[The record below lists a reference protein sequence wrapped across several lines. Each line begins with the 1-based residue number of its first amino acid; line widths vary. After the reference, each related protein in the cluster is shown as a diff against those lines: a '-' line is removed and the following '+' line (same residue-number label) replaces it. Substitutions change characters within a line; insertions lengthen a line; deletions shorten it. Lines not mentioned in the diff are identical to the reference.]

1 MTRLLACALVLL
13 VAGCAARRP
22 PVEVVERPQMPPE
35 GTATGQ
41 APAQPP
47 PPPAPEEKPLPTH
60 TVARGETLYSIA
72 LDAGLDYRQLAAW
85 NNIVNPASVKVGQVL
100 VMAPPP
106 GTSPSA
112 APAASSAPTGPV
124 ATPLIAAPVIE
135 ARPTA
140 NTDKTKV
147 EPRAQKLPFSERA
160 LAQLGSPEAAPG
172 TPAAPPGT
180 NAPPVATPVPTA
192 PVPAPIE
199 PPKVAPVPNGAPRP
213 ATTAESD
220 KSRGTQTE
228 DVTWSWPVK
237 GKVVGNFTELT
248 KGIDIAGK
256 KGAPVRAAAAGRVIY
271 ADHNLRG
278 YGNLIIIRHNDAW
291 LSAYAHNDKL
301 LVKEQEDVRKG
312 QKIAEM
318 GATDADQVKLH
329 FEVRRQG
336 KPVDPLKLLPPP

>member
-1 MTRLLACALVLL
+1 MTRLLACALVVLL
-13 VAGCAARRP
+13 VDGCAARRP
-22 PVEVVERPQMPPE
+22 PVEVLERPQMPPE
-35 GTATGQ
+35 GTTTGQ
-41 APAQPP
+41 APGQPP
-47 PPPAPEEKPLPTH
+47 LPPAPEEKPLPTH
-60 TVARGETLYSIA
+60 TVTRGETLYSIA

-106 GTSPSA
+106 GMSPSA

-147 EPRAQKLPFSERA
+147 EPRAQKLPYSDKA
-160 LAQLGSPEAAPG
+160 LAELSVGDAPADTG
-172 TPAAPPGT
+172 TPANGSGAATSPIAPAQTPAKPG
-180 NAPPVATPVPTA
+180 
-192 PVPAPIE
+192 
-199 PPKVAPVPNGAPRP
+199 
-213 ATTAESD
+213 
-220 KSRGTQTE
+220 GTDRE
-228 DVTWSWPVK
+228 DIDWVWPVK
-237 GKVVGNFTELT
+237 GKVIAPFTESS

-256 KGAPVRAAAAGRVIY
+256 KGTPVRAAAAGRVIY

-278 YGNLIIIRHNDAW
+278 YGNLIIIRHNDTW

-301 LVKEQEDVRKG
+301 LVKEQDEVKKG

-318 GATDADQVKLH
+318 GSSDTDQVKLH

-336 KPVDPLKLLPPP
+336 KPVDPQKFLPPM

>member
-1 MTRLLACALVLL
+1 MRRFAALACIAL

-22 PVEVVERPQMPPE
+22 APVVERTPETAPPVV
-35 GTATGQ
+35 T
-41 APAQPP
+41 APAAPEPP
-47 PPPAPEEKPLPTH
+47 PPVEKPLPTH
-60 TVARGETLYSIA
+60 VVKPKETLVGIA
-72 LDAGLDYRQLAAW
+72 LQYGLDYRELAAW
-85 NNIVNPASVKVGQVL
+85 NNITNPNALKVGQVL
-100 VMAPPP
+100 VVARPPDAKP
-106 GTSPSA
+106 TSPA
-112 APAASSAPTGPV
+112 LG
-124 ATPLIAAPVIE
+124 ATPLTNASPIIE
-135 ARPTA
+135 ARPLSNTPTA
-140 NTDKTKV
+140 KV

-213 ATTAESD
+213 ATPAESD

-301 LVKEQEDVRKG
+301 LVKEQDEVKKG

-318 GATDADQVKLH
+318 GASDADQVKLH

>member
-1 MTRLLACALVLL
+1 MTRLLACALVVLL
-13 VAGCAARRP
+13 VAGCAARP

-147 EPRAQKLPFSERA
+147 EPRAQKLPYSDKAFAELSA
-160 LAQLGSPEAAPG
+160 GDAPAEA
-172 TPAAPPGT
+172 
-180 NAPPVATPVPTA
+180 
-192 PVPAPIE
+192 
-199 PPKVAPVPNGAPRP
+199 GAPANGTGAAASPIAPAQPPARP
-213 ATTAESD
+213 GGTD
-220 KSRGTQTE
+220 KE
-228 DVTWSWPVK
+228 DIDWVWPVK
-237 GKVVGNFTELT
+237 GKVIAPFTESS

-256 KGAPVRAAAAGRVIY
+256 KGTPVRAAAAGRVIY

-278 YGNLIIIRHNDAW
+278 YGNLIIIRHNDTW

-301 LVKEQEDVRKG
+301 LVKEQDEVKKG

-318 GATDADQVKLH
+318 GSSDTDQVKLH
-329 FEVRRQG
+329 FEVRRLG
-336 KPVDPLKLLPPP
+336 KPVDPQKFLPPQ